1 MRIIFNPILD
11 TRLILAYHENRFVLI
26 EKKLTE
32 FFDTTNQSDTS
43 EYESTNDN
51 RSLLII
57 KNANPPAQ
65 PD

>member
-32 FFDTTNQSDTS
+32 FFNTDKSVRYKRVRK
-43 EYESTNDN
+43 YE
-51 RSLLII
+51 
-57 KNANPPAQ
+57 
-65 PD
+65 